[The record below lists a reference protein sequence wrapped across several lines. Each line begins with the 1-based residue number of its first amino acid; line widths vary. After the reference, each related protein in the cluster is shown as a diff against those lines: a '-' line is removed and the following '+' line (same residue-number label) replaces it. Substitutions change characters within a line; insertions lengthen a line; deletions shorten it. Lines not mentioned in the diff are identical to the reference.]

1 MDIQHT
7 TGMKQSQVR
16 IGMVAETR
24 KWSATATYITVK
36 PLSSHTFSYV
46 TGLNMHL
53 KENSPL
59 YKLQFLSE
67 HREM

>member
-1 MDIQHT
+1 
-7 TGMKQSQVR
+7 
-16 IGMVAETR
+16 MVAETR